1 MELSKNT
8 TPSYSFS
15 TLGQALLIEALLLG
29 LAFIIFMGIFKEN
42 NPPQD
47 VSINL
52 VMNEEQ
58 KAIKPPEPPKPKVV
72 PVVKPNVPKVVKA
85 DVAPVLTNQ
94 PADNLVKETVTSNV
108 TARNETAPP
117 AQPNVSTPDPMAIYR
132 GQVNAAIQAAT
143 ACSSAAKDMSLKGKT
158 RVQFNLL
165 DGVSSNAVVANTSG
179 IQMLDTSALNAVK
192 NARYPRP
199 PSEFAGQTKPM
210 SVLVNLNCAD

>member
-8 TPSYSFS
+8 TPLYSLS
-15 TLGQALLIEALLLG
+15 TIGQAVLIEVLVLG
-29 LAFIIFMGIFKEN
+29 LAFITFTGLFKEN
-42 NPPQD
+42 TPPQD

-52 VMNEEQ
+52 VMNEEP

-72 PVVKPNVPKVVKA
+72 PVVKPNIPNLVKSESVP
-85 DVAPVLTNQ
+85 LTNQ
-94 PADNLVKETVTSNV
+94 PADNLVKETVASNV

-143 ACSSAAKDMSLKGKT
+143 SCSSAAKDMNLKGKT

-165 DGVSSNAVVANTSG
+165 DSIATNAVVANTSG
-179 IQMLDTSALNAVK
+179 IPMLDISALNAVK
-192 NARYPRP
+192 NARYPKP
-199 PSEFAGQTKPM
+199 PSDFAGQTKPM
-210 SVLVNLNCAD
+210 SVLVNLNCDD

>member
-1 MELSKNT
+1 MELSNNT
-8 TPSYSFS
+8 TPYYSLS
-15 TLGQALLIEALLLG
+15 TLGQALLIEILLLG
-29 LAFIIFMGIFKEN
+29 LAYITFTGIFKEN

-72 PVVKPNVPKVVKA
+72 PVVKPNVPKVVQSQ
-85 DVAPVLTNQ
+85 DTPVTNQ
-94 PADNLVKETVTSNV
+94 PADNLVKETVSANV
-108 TARNETAPP
+108 SSRNESPPP
-117 AQPNVSTPDPMAIYR
+117 AESSANKPDPMALYR

-143 ACSSAAKDMSLKGKT
+143 ACSSAAKDMNLKGKT

-165 DGVSSNAVVANTSG
+165 DTIPSNPVVAITSG
-179 IQMLDTSALNAVK
+179 IPMLDNSALNAVK
-192 NARYPRP
+192 NARYPKP
-199 PSEFAGQTKPM
+199 PTEFVGQTKPM